1 MNATL
6 VIKQSVTLYNNN
18 YNIYILKWIIE
29 CHSSD

>member
-6 VIKQSVTLYNNN
+6 VIKQSITLYNNN
-18 YNIYILKWIIE
+18 DKIYILKLITE